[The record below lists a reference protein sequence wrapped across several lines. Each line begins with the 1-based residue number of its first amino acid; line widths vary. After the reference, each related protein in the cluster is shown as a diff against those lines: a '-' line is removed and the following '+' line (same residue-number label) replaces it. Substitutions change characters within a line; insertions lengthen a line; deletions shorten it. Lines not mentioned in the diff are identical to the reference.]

1 MSAHVSNLWPS
12 SLQSS
17 CTIPNLQSDRTDFIT
32 FMLKANEIN
41 PNVSEEN
48 SNGSADHEENVNLNP
63 EGEKILKGLT
73 MEVREII
80 ECSIY
85 FGA

>member
-1 MSAHVSNLWPS
+1 
-12 SLQSS
+12 
-17 CTIPNLQSDRTDFIT
+17 
-32 FMLKANEIN
+32 MLKANEIN

-73 MEVREII
+73 MEVCEII